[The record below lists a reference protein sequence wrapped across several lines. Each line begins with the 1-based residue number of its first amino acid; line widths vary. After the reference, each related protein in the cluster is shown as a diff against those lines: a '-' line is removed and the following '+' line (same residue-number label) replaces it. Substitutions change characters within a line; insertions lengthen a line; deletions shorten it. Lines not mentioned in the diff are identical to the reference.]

1 MRNSMEYAGARR
13 LLKPLVQAGVTMD
26 RLRALHYFAAAA
38 AEKSLSGAARGF
50 DVSVTA
56 VAKSINALEMELGA
70 KLFDRTSRGLTLTA
84 EGARY
89 LEACEP
95 ALAQLDDAEQRL
107 RDSTSRPRGIVVV
120 GVQHV
125 VARGWLTAALPRFH
139 ERYPDIELDVRDF
152 QRVTD
157 DQVSGVDVMLVLGWP
172 KVEDLVVRRIA
183 AGRFVIVA
191 SPAYWAAHGM
201 PGRPKDLERHV
212 CLPIRAVDGTVMDM
226 WAFVRGPERESV
238 IARGWLVASN
248 AHRDMV
254 IELALA
260 GHGVVRLL
268 DWSNLPELASG
279 ALVRALHEWEST
291 EAPPVN
297 LLYRP
302 SVRRVPRVRL
312 FIDFAADLFRELD
325 RARGQA
331 VGGTERPRWLSR
343 RYARTSAVVTRPD

>member
-1 MRNSMEYAGARR
+1 
-13 LLKPLVQAGVTMD
+13 MD
-26 RLRALHYFAAAA
+26 KLRALQYFAAAA
-38 AEKSLSGAARGF
+38 AEKSLSGAARGL

-56 VAKSINALEMELGA
+56 VAKMINALERDLGA

-95 ALAQLDDAEQRL
+95 ALAQLDDADERL
-107 RDSTSRPRGIVVV
+107 RTSTLRPKGIVVV

-125 VARGWLTAALPRFH
+125 IARGWLTAALPRFH

-172 KVEDLVVRRIA
+172 KVADLVLRRIA
-183 AGRFVIVA
+183 AGRFVVVA
-191 SPAYWAAHGM
+191 SPVYWAKHGI
-201 PGRPKDLERHV
+201 PTRPKDLERHV

-226 WAFVRGPERESV
+226 WSFTRGADRESV
-238 IARGWLVASN
+238 IAGGWLVTSN
-248 AHRDMV
+248 AHRDVV

-260 GHGVVRLL
+260 GHGVIRIL
-268 DWSNLPELASG
+268 DWTNLPELASG
-279 ALVRALHEWEST
+279 ALVRALEDWEST

-297 LLYRP
+297 LLYRA
-302 SVRRVPRVRL
+302 SVRRIPRVRL
-312 FIDFAADLFRELD
+312 FIDFATDLFLELD
-325 RARGQA
+325 RLRRQP
-331 VGGTERPRWLSR
+331 VEGTERPRWLWR
-343 RYARTSAVVTRPD
+343 HYARASAIVKRTN